1 VQLAPQRSASAS
13 AWEAGREPLSYSI
26 AKSAPAL
33 LCPPPLDTPLRGM
46 GILSNHAQLQ
56 MSFGHQ
62 AADIKESI
70 VANQCGSTEAP
81 AC

>member
-1 VQLAPQRSASAS
+1 M
-13 AWEAGREPLSYSI
+13 

-33 LCPPPLDTPLRGM
+33 LCPPSPLDTPLRGM
-46 GILSNHAQLQ
+46 GILPNWTQLE

-70 VANQCGSTEAP
+70 VADQRGSTEAP